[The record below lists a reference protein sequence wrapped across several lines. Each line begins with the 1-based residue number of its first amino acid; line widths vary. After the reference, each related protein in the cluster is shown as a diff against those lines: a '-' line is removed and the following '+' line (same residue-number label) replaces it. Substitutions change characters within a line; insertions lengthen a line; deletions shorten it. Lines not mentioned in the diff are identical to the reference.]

1 MLVWV
6 KLVCFPLNFIMLM
19 RTVNIMCISKK
30 KSYYISI
37 FTSFLKLLREIQ
49 KDHVQW
55 VLIPIQNI
63 PRKGVRLIF
72 CGCRKGDKTSE
83 FLIFF
88 KNVINEWLLGLYF
101 EFFPNYQKYWKL
113 WFSNVAQV
121 GSLTFFPIHERDG
134 KSQFLNIRL
143 RFTPKF
149 IPSHWSSK
157 IGVFE
162 FPLLS
167 YFLRLW
173 GKSFRHGL
181 CVGEGQPIYD

>member
-6 KLVCFPLNFIMLM
+6 KLVYFPLNFIMLM

-37 FTSFLKLLREIQ
+37 LTSFLKLLREIQ

-63 PRKGVRLIF
+63 PRKCVRLIF
-72 CGCRKGDKTSE
+72 DGCRKGDKTSE

-88 KNVINEWLLGLYF
+88 WERHKWMAPWVVFWIF
-101 EFFPNYQKYWKL
+101 SKL
-113 WFSNVAQV
+113 PKILKIGIFKCCTSWTSY
-121 GSLTFFPIHERDG
+121 FFPIHERDG

-143 RFTPKF
+143 RFTAKF
-149 IPSHWSSK
+149 VSSHWSWK

-167 YFLRLW
+167 YFFRLW

-181 CVGEGQPIYD
+181 CVGEGQPIHD

>member
-121 GSLTFFPIHERDG
+121 GSLTF
-134 KSQFLNIRL
+134 SQFMKEMENHNFWILGYALLPNLSQVTGVRKLVFLN
-143 RFTPKF
+143 
-149 IPSHWSSK
+149 
-157 IGVFE
+157 
-162 FPLLS
+162 FPYFHIFSDCEENLS
-167 YFLRLW
+167 
-173 GKSFRHGL
+173 GMV
-181 CVGEGQPIYD
+181 CV